1 MRPTSVITASLGL
14 LTLGIVSSTHGQLVT
29 LLPSVPLSPGLLQ
42 ALGPLAHSGTLRQA
56 APSSAPQR
64 HVSPF
69 ITAIHLHTGGLQ
81 FKRRGGTLL
90 LNGAPCVWI
99 WPGRGANN
107 DPSDEKLAIR
117 WCFCSKRLLESRQGG
132 LAQANRVSK
141 RYEHTQTMPHVC
153 VSRG

>member
-29 LLPSVPLSPGLLQ
+29 LLPSVPLSPGLLR

-56 APSSAPQR
+56 APSPAPQR

-90 LNGAPCVWI
+90 LNGAPVCVDLAWRG
-99 WPGRGANN
+99 WGGLSNDSSDDKLCDKMVFLLRASSGKSPGRL
-107 DPSDEKLAIR
+107 ST
-117 WCFCSKRLLESRQGG
+117 S
-132 LAQANRVSK
+132 
-141 RYEHTQTMPHVC
+141 
-153 VSRG
+153 